1 MRKVKNVTDDFRMQV
16 IQDYLAGASK
26 TSIKKKYNLSGAVM
40 ITSWMRTFGIED
52 PNNYSIPI
60 GFMPKKKEESLM
72 VADLQ
77 KQICQLK
84 ASLAHS
90 KMKNEALETMINLAE
105 KEFQIPIRKKSGTK
119 Q

>member
-1 MRKVKNVTDDFRMQV
+1 MRTMKNLTDDLRMQ
-16 IQDYLAGASK
+16 IIHEYLSGMSK
-26 TSIKKKYNLSGAVM
+26 NFLKRKYNLSGTFL

-60 GFMPKKKEESLM
+60 GFMPKEKEESLM